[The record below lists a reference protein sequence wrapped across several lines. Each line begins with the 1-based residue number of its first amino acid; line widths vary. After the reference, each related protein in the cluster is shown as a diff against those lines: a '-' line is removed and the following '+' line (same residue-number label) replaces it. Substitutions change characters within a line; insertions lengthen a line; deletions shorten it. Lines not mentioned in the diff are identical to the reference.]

1 MPPAHPFRAATQP
14 LDGVPDPAHDESMET
29 WTFVVGV
36 VAIIGTLGSLIGL
49 LMRQNSQA
57 HALIGQR
64 IDDTRNDLS
73 KRIDDAHRATNKR
86 IDDAR
91 HDLGTR
97 IGATDK
103 RIDDLRADNRDLA
116 KRIDDAHQ
124 ATDKRIDDLRADNRE
139 VHNDL
144 RAILRTLVRPPT
156 GQ

>member
-1 MPPAHPFRAATQP
+1 
-14 LDGVPDPAHDESMET
+14 MET
-29 WTFVVGV
+29 WTFVGGV
-36 VAIIGTLGSLIGL
+36 VAIIGTLGGLIGL

-64 IDDTRNDLS
+64 IDDTRHDLG
-73 KRIDDAHRATNKR
+73 KRIDDAHRATDKR

-91 HDLGTR
+91 NDLGQR
-97 IGATDK
+97 IE
-103 RIDDLRADNRDLA
+103 
-116 KRIDDAHQ
+116 

>member
-14 LDGVPDPAHDESMET
+14 LDGVPDSAHDESMET

-36 VAIIGTLGSLIGL
+36 VAIIGTLGGLIGL

-64 IDDTRNDLS
+64 IDDTRNDLG
-73 KRIDDAHRATNKR
+73 KRIDDAHRATDKR

-91 HDLGTR
+91 NDLGKR
-97 IGATDK
+97 IEATDK
-103 RIDDLRADNRDLA
+103 RIE
-116 KRIDDAHQ
+116 
-124 ATDKRIDDLRADNRE
+124 ATGKRIDDLRADNRE

-144 RAILRTLVRPPT
+144 RAILQTLVRPPT

>member
-1 MPPAHPFRAATQP
+1 MPPRTP
-14 LDGVPDPAHDESMET
+14 LTRSPDPAHDGLMET
-29 WTFVVGV
+29 WTFVAGV
-36 VAIIGTLGSLIGL
+36 VAIIGTLGGLIGL

-64 IDDTRNDLS
+64 IDDTKNDLS
-73 KRIDDAHRATNKR
+73 KRMEATNKR

-91 HDLGTR
+91 DDLGTR

-103 RIDDLRADNRDLA
+103 RIDDLRADNR
-116 KRIDDAHQ
+116 
-124 ATDKRIDDLRADNRE
+124 E

-144 RAILRTLVRPPT
+144 RTILQALVRPPS

>member
-1 MPPAHPFRAATQP
+1 MPPRTP
-14 LDGVPDPAHDESMET
+14 LIRSPDPAHHGLMET

-36 VAIIGTLGSLIGL
+36 VAIIGTLGGLIGL

-64 IDDTRNDLS
+64 IDDTRHDLGQ
-73 KRIDDAHRATNKR
+73 RIDATNKR
-86 IDDAR
+86 IDDA
-91 HDLGTR
+91 HT
-97 IGATDK
+97 
-103 RIDDLRADNRDLA
+103 
-116 KRIDDAHQ
+116 

-144 RAILRTLVRPPT
+144 RAILQALVRPPS